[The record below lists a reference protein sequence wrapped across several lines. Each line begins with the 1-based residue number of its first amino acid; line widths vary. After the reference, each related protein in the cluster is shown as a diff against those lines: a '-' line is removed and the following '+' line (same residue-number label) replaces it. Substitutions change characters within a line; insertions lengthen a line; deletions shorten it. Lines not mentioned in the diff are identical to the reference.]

1 MTIVS
6 TFFSH
11 MCTHTHTYARMYI
24 LPFHTVHIS
33 MQDFCNV
40 TLKLILSLVF
50 VSVCARLKFSPKGA
64 VTIAGFSELSE
75 AEPDDIE
82 PWLPKFPS
90 KCAL

>member
-1 MTIVS
+1 
-6 TFFSH
+6 
-11 MCTHTHTYARMYI
+11 
-24 LPFHTVHIS
+24 

-90 KCAL
+90 KCSPLTFSPLSLGRCCLDMVACSQV